1 MTYCG
6 KDCDVCLQRE
16 KLNCCGCTDGPG
28 SKFEGDCV
36 IAKCA
41 QEKGHETCETC
52 SFKENCSLLRSCV
65 CMADERL
72 KKVEA
77 EVKRKATIAERAPVL
92 GKWLWILFWLII
104 PSSVGSIMAHKY
116 NLEILPALFWP
127 GQVITIVTSLAYGGI
142 LLKLNAVDGRY
153 KSAGIYALAAT
164 VVSTIAT
171 MMNGSNWALTFSLP
185 GAIIMQISEYHQ
197 YMAHSAALSGVDDVL
212 SGKWKVLWKWRIWIL
227 VGMVCSGVI
236 LLLVPILGLLALL
249 AALIG
254 VLVVEIRKLLY
265 LFRTAKAF
273 REISES
279 V

>member
-6 KDCDVCLQRE
+6 KDCGACLQRE
-16 KLNCCGCTDGPG
+16 KLSCCGCRNGPG

-41 QEKGHETCETC
+41 QGKGHEACETC
-52 SFKENCSLLRSCV
+52 SFKENCSLLRSCAR
-65 CMADERL
+65 MADERL
-72 KKVEA
+72 EKVEA
-77 EVKRKATIAERAPVL
+77 EVKRKATIAEQAPVL
-92 GKWLWILFWLII
+92 GKWLWILFWLLI
-104 PSSVGSIMAHKY
+104 PSSVGSIMAHEYTLK
-116 NLEILPALFWP
+116 ILPALFWP
-127 GQVITIVTSLAYGGI
+127 GQVIVIATSLAYGGI

-164 VVSTIAT
+164 VVSTIAA
-171 MMNGSNWALTFSLP
+171 MMNGSNWALTLSLP

-197 YMAHSAALSGVDDVL
+197 YMAHSAVLSGVDETLAD
-212 SGKWKVLWKWRIWIL
+212 KWKVLWKWRIWIL
-227 VGMVCSGVI
+227 VGMICSGVI

-254 VLVVEIRKLLY
+254 VLVVEIRKLIY